1 MAFVSDP
8 SFHTLHVTRIRGRAP
23 IDSVRAAV
31 GRDDVL
37 QLLRQLAAL
46 GHVEYHTGRAAGWG
60 ATADGR
66 EAHAALLAA
75 ERAAAAADAD
85 VRCAYDSFVA
95 VNDELVAACSAH
107 QMRDDGTLNDH
118 TDAAYDA
125 SVVDRLA
132 AVHEQA
138 LPICTSLASA
148 MGRFGNYGTRL
159 GQALDGVRAGEHE
172 WFTSLVLDS
181 YHTVWFELHEDLLQ
195 TLGLD
200 RTSETA
206 RH

>member
-37 QLLRQLAAL
+37 QLLQQLAAL
-46 GHVEYHTGRAAGWG
+46 GHVEYYTGRASGWG

-75 ERAAAAADAD
+75 ERAAADLDDD
-85 VRCAYDSFVA
+85 VRRAYDSFVA
-95 VNDELVAACSAH
+95 INDELVATCSAH
-107 QMRDDGTLNDH
+107 QMRDAGTLNDH
-118 TDAAYDA
+118 SDAAYDA
-125 SVVDRLA
+125 AVVERLA
-132 AVHEQA
+132 VVHDRA
-138 LPICTSLASA
+138 LPICAALSSA
-148 MGRFGNYGTRL
+148 MGRFGNYGDRL
-159 GQALDGVRAGEHE
+159 GRALDGVRSGEHE

-200 RTSETA
+200 RAAETA
-206 RH
+206 RL

>member
-1 MAFVSDP
+1 MTFVSDP

-23 IDSVRAAV
+23 IDSVRAAT
-31 GRDDVL
+31 GRHDAL
-37 QLLRQLAAL
+37 QLLQQLAAV

-60 ATADGR
+60 PTPHGR

-75 ERAAAAADAD
+75 ERAAAAADAH
-85 VRCAYDSFVA
+85 VRQAYDAFVA
-95 VNDELVAACSAH
+95 VNHELIAACSAH

-118 TDAAYDA
+118 RDKAYEA
-125 SVVDRLA
+125 KVLDRLD

-138 LPICTSLASA
+138 RPICAALSSA

-159 GQALDGVRAGEHE
+159 GRALDGVRAGAHE
-172 WFTSLVLDS
+172 WFTSLVIDS

-200 RTSETA
+200 RATETA
-206 RH
+206 DH

>member
-37 QLLRQLAAL
+37 QLLQQLAAL
-46 GHVEYHTGRAAGWG
+46 GHVEYHTGRASGWG
-60 ATADGR
+60 VTADGR
-66 EAHAALLAA
+66 ETHAALLTA
-75 ERAAAAADAD
+75 ERAAAAADDD
-85 VRCAYDSFVA
+85 VRRAYDSFVA
-95 VNDELVAACSAH
+95 VNDELVATCSAH

-118 TDAAYDA
+118 SDATYDAA
-125 SVVDRLA
+125 VVDRLA
-132 AVHEQA
+132 GVHHRAV
-138 LPICTSLASA
+138 PICAALSSA
-148 MGRFGNYGTRL
+148 MERFGNYGERL
-159 GQALDGVRAGEHE
+159 GRALDGVRAGEHE
-172 WFTSLVLDS
+172 WFTNLVLDS

-200 RTSETA
+200 RSAETA